1 MTIALHGNLRDFG
14 IGEVFQL
21 IGQQRK
27 TGVLEVRGQKDEVT
41 LRFDAGGIVLASP
54 VGAGADEALIE
65 MTVRCGLVPRDRLA
79 AVESGPDAS
88 LSSARHLVE
97 AGLLSEES
105 LREVEDLLTRET
117 IFELLRWSEGSF
129 RFVAQ
134 SIPHNRPAESLL
146 GAEQVLMD
154 GLRMVDEWQ
163 AFTGEVPTETV
174 VFRRRGSIE
183 EYRHSPACRATSS
196 PVEAERVF
204 LLVDGRASVRR
215 VIDLSR
221 LGTFGAMRILVQLAR
236 SGWIE
241 PVRAASAVETRS
253 AAPGQSSAARRWVAL
268 LAPFAALAAIAAIGL
283 ARSASERDGFDVGG
297 DAVAEAR
304 TRFATARVRA
314 LVLAYRAAEGRWPD
328 GLETVARWLGDGS
341 VALTPAERG
350 AYYVGAR
357 AEGPIVLAPDL
368 SSRTTPEIA
377 DGSPTDR

>member
-14 IGEVFQL
+14 MGEVFQL

-27 TGVLEVRGQKDEVT
+27 TGVLEVRGEKGEVT
-41 LRFDAGGIVLASP
+41 LRFDTGGVVSASP
-54 VGAGADEALIE
+54 SGASADDALIE

-79 AVESGPDAS
+79 AAASGADAS
-88 LSSARHLVE
+88 LPGVRRLVE
-97 AGLLSEES
+97 AGLLGEES

-117 IFELLRWSEGSF
+117 IFELLRWSDGSF

-134 SIPHNRPAESLL
+134 PIPHDRPVESLL

-163 AFTGEVPTETV
+163 AFGGEVPAETV

-196 PVEAERVF
+196 PLDAERVF
-204 LLVDGRASVRR
+204 LLVDGRATVRR

-241 PVRAASAVETRS
+241 AVRAASAVE
-253 AAPGQSSAARRWVAL
+253 PSSVEPEPNPALRRWAAL
-268 LAPFAALAAIAAIGL
+268 LAPFALLAGIAAIGL
-283 ARSASERDGFDVGG
+283 VRSASDGDPFDLGG

-304 TRFATARVRA
+304 TRFATARARA
-314 LVLAYRAAEGRWPD
+314 LVLAYRTAEGQWPD
-328 GLETVARWLGDGS
+328 GLETVARWLGEGS
-341 VALTPAERG
+341 VALTPAERA
-350 AYYVGAR
+350 AYYVVTRDDGL
-357 AEGPIVLAPDL
+357 IVLAPDL
-368 SSRTTPEIA
+368 ASATASEIA
-377 DGSPTDR
+377 EGPPTNR

>member
-27 TGVLEVRGQKDEVT
+27 TGVLEVRGQKGEVT
-41 LRFDAGGIVLASP
+41 LRFDAGGVVAASP
-54 VGAGADEALIE
+54 VGASADEVLIE
-65 MTVRCGLVPRDRLA
+65 MTVRCGLVPPDRLPA
-79 AVESGPDAS
+79 AESGPDAS
-88 LSSARHLVE
+88 PPSARQLVE

-105 LREVEDLLTRET
+105 LREIEDLLTRET
-117 IFELLRWSEGSF
+117 IFELLRWSDGSF

-134 SIPHNRPAESLL
+134 SIPHDRSAESLL

-163 AFTGEVPTETV
+163 AFTGELPAETV

-183 EYRHSPACRATSS
+183 EYRHSPACRATPS
-196 PVEAERVF
+196 PIEAERVF
-204 LLVDGRASVRR
+204 LLVDGRAPVRR

-221 LGTFGAMRILVQLAR
+221 LGSFGAMRILVQLAR
-236 SGWIE
+236 SGWIA

-253 AAPGQSSAARRWVAL
+253 AASPPSSPLRRRVAL
-268 LAPFAALAAIAAIGL
+268 LAPFAALAVIAAIGL
-283 ARSASERDGFDVGG
+283 ARSASEREVFDLGG
-297 DAVAEAR
+297 DVVAEAR
-304 TRFATARVRA
+304 TRFATSRARA

-328 GLETVARWLGDGS
+328 GLESVARWLADGS
-341 VALTPAERG
+341 VALTPAESG

-357 AEGPIVLAPDL
+357 VEGPIVLAPDL
-368 SSRTTPEIA
+368 STRSAPEIA
-377 DGSPTDR
+377 DGSPTNR